1 MTMGPSGSNP
11 ATMKE
16 CFLNPKWYPGKQS
29 DSSQGARVLI
39 GHLNVWTQRATRGF
53 AQRERERNQ
62 QLQNG
67 AQRALKVQGVSDL
80 T

>member
-29 DSSQGARVLI
+29 DSSRGARVLI
-39 GHLNVWTQRATRGF
+39 GHLNVWTEPATRGL
-53 AQRERERNQ
+53 AQRERERHQ

-67 AQRALKVQGVSDL
+67 AQRALKVQGGSYL